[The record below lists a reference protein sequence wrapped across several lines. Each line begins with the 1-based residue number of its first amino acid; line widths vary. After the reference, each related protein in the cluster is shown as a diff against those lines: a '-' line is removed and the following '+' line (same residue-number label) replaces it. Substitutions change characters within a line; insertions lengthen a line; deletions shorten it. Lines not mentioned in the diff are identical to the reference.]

1 MENTMITENN
11 ILETI
16 CFSGFSILKTSIII
30 FDIEYPII
38 DLKTITKKPSIINK
52 IIFLIF

>member
-1 MENTMITENN
+1 MITENN